1 MNTVDLHMHS
11 NHSLDGDFDVEQLV
25 KKCYDAGLKVIALA
39 DHNSVSGVEQYIYE
53 ASKLDMKVIP
63 AIEIDCHYN
72 GVNLH
77 VLGYNIDYTEPA
89 FNEIG
94 HKIIKQEQAAA
105 HIQVELIE
113 KMGFHINHDKL
124 SKLIINGVV
133 TGEMIA
139 EAVLYE
145 PENAGDERLVEFY
158 GEGKLA
164 NNPLV
169 NFYWEFCSQGKP
181 ANIKIE
187 FQSLEEILE
196 IITDYGGT
204 AVLAHPGNNVK
215 ENIELLDGIMNSG
228 IDGIEVYSSYHTEA
242 QTKFYEKYALDN
254 DYLITIGSDFHGKTK
269 PSIFLGE
276 ISLPLNQQEK
286 LLESLVK

>member
-1 MNTVDLHMHS
+1 MKTVDLHMHS
-11 NHSLDGDFDVEQLV
+11 NNSLDGDFEVKELV

-39 DHNSVSGVEQYIYE
+39 DHNSVAGVAQYIEE
-53 ASKLDMKVIP
+53 ASKLGITAIP

-77 VLGYNIDYTEPA
+77 VLGYNIDYTQPI

-94 HKIIKQEQAAA
+94 HRILKQEQAGAQR
-105 HIQVELIE
+105 QVELIE
-113 KMGFHINHDKL
+113 EMGFYINHEKL

-145 PENAGDERLVEFY
+145 PENADDERLKEFY
-158 GEGKLA
+158 GDGKLSA
-164 NNPLV
+164 NPLV

-187 FQSLEEILE
+187 FETLEEILKV
-196 IITDYGGT
+196 IKDNGGT
-204 AVLAHPGNNVK
+204 SVLAHPGNNVK
-215 ENIELLDGIMNSG
+215 ENIELLDGIMNNG
-228 IDGIEVYSSYHTEA
+228 VDGMEVYSSYHTDA
-242 QTKFYEKYALDN
+242 QNKFYEDYALKN

-276 ISLPLNQQEK
+276 ISMPADQQAR